1 MKKRHLQSSYNYRF
15 QEQSKRKRDYEK
27 LKKMKEKAIKPED
40 ATEELEYIKK
50 LLGGEDVGDFGPEE
64 PLREDG
70 SVHWAS
76 SNPWLYSSAPMTG
89 QQLQSHYKSLSELL
103 EGKSITKGKRL

>member
-64 PLREDG
+64 PKVVETNEPLY
-70 SVHWAS
+70 WAS
-76 SNPWLYSSAPMTG
+76 GNPWLVTRSSVSKRP
-89 QQLQSHYKSLSELL
+89 LSELL
-103 EGKSITKGKRL
+103 SGKLK